1 VTSPAGIGVCF
12 GDGDGTFQSPV
23 LYQAGGD
30 SLLGYPVV
38 GDFNGDGIPDVALPA
53 DSGIW
58 LFTGKGGGVFNP
70 GVLIPVTPYSATA
83 TAGMAAADLNGDSYL
98 DLAVSYG
105 SGPSGFAVLFGNG
118 DGTFQTPVIYATS
131 WPRWIAS
138 SDLNLDGHPDL
149 VLGAAST
156 GPPVYMNNG
165 SGGFVGPT
173 QVNLSGG
180 ELLAIGD
187 VNGDGIP
194 DLVSIAGYCSA
205 RLRQRPVCAVSVLLN
220 EGQGKFVDGEYPPLP
235 NSGNCGAATGFNGD
249 GKPDL
254 AVPTA

>member
-58 LFTGKGGGVFNP
+58 LFTGEGGGVFNP

-83 TAGMAAADLNGDSYL
+83 TAGMAAADARNLCHI
-98 DLAVSYG
+98 V
-105 SGPSGFAVLFGNG
+105 
-118 DGTFQTPVIYATS
+118 AT
-131 WPRWIAS
+131 
-138 SDLNLDGHPDL
+138 
-149 VLGAAST
+149 LG
-156 GPPVYMNNG
+156 
-165 SGGFVGPT
+165 
-173 QVNLSGG
+173 
-180 ELLAIGD
+180 
-187 VNGDGIP
+187 
-194 DLVSIAGYCSA
+194 
-205 RLRQRPVCAVSVLLN
+205 RQRRPQPGMRNQSLPDILAAQSSAVAVLLN

-235 NSGNCGAATGFNGD
+235 NSGNCGAATDFNGD